1 MPIQDNDLFLIDD
14 GGTPKKVTA
23 SNLLANCE
31 GSYADKFLLIN
42 DNSDNS
48 YKMKASNLK
57 AKLAESTT
65 RWMMVE
71 RGGVSYKAQNTT
83 LAEYFASVS
92 YWYNYMGGNQ
102 YSSTDYIEE
111 VSVYDGHVY
120 SFGYSRSLNS
130 GGSYFSPII
139 IKKDMS
145 GETIWKKYGPSGPGN
160 NNAFIGG
167 KAIGGYLYAIGYSM
181 STIGNR
187 DPWLVKLDTD
197 GNIEWQRSYGESG
210 STQSN
215 SWYGVDVDSSGNI
228 YTTGRYQEGSSYS
241 QAILAKWN
249 SSGTLQWQR
258 RFNSPVNIYTSG
270 YDVAVDTSG
279 NPYMVGNGYCGPY
292 TNRSTSGFIIK
303 FNSSG
308 SYQWG
313 KYYENVD
320 NDKYA
325 TISIDSSNRIF
336 VGGIWQTDG
345 YGKNA
350 LLLRYNT
357 SGNLVWRRGF
367 NANLNGGSGV
377 SGGLSRP
384 TQITGLAPDNSG
396 NVYIGG
402 LYDTKVG
409 SVQPSIFAKVDSN
422 GNLIWKTEI
431 LDTTIPAT
439 LHNVTL
445 DVSDDGLV
453 VGAGRQSSA
462 GGAEYEGVNLHL
474 PFDTAL
480 IGTYGD
486 LTGSNDT
493 TILWI
498 TSVPGSHGSISSSNI
513 DTPPFITATA
523 SHTMQNIPSGYWVD
537 VLQTLDIS

>member
-23 SNLLANCE
+23 ANLLANCE

-57 AKLAESTT
+57 TKLAESTT

-102 YSSTDYIEE
+102 YSDTDYIEK
-111 VSVYDGHVY
+111 VSVYDGHIY
-120 SFGYSRSLNS
+120 AFGYSRALNS
-130 GGSYFSPII
+130 GGSYFHPTI

-145 GETIWKKYGPSGPGN
+145 GETIWKKHFSYGSGYDNSFGS
-160 NNAFIGG
+160 G
-167 KAIGGYLYAIGYSM
+167 KVIGGYIYAVGRSQ
-181 STIGNR
+181 SSLGND

-197 GNIEWQRSYGESG
+197 GNIEWQRSYGQSG
-210 STQSN
+210 QSTSD
-215 SWYGVDVDSSGNI
+215 SWYGVDVDSSGNV
-228 YTTGRYQEGSSYS
+228 YTAGRYKEGSSYS

-249 SSGTLQWQR
+249 SSGTLQWHR
-258 RFNSPVNIYTSG
+258 RFKSPTNIYTSG

-279 NPYMVGNGYCGPY
+279 NPYMVGNGYCSPY

-313 KYYENVD
+313 KYYENVG

-367 NANLNGGSGV
+367 NANLNGGSGN

-384 TQITGLAPDNSG
+384 TEITGLAPDNSG

-402 LYDTKVG
+402 RHDTKIY
-409 SVQPSIFAKVDSN
+409 PSNPILVAKVDSN
-422 GNLIWKTEI
+422 GNLIWRTEI
-431 LDTTIPAT
+431 IDSNIPT
-439 LHNVTL
+439 SLYNL
-445 DVSDDGLV
+445 SMDVSDDGLV
-453 VGAGRQSSA
+453 VGAMRQST
-462 GGAEYEGVNLHL
+462 EYEGAILHL
-474 PFDTAL
+474 PLDTAL
-480 IGTYGD
+480 SGTYGD

-513 DTPPFITATA
+513 DTPPFTTATP
-523 SHTMQNIPSGYWVD
+523 SHTIQNIPSGYWVD

>member
-23 SNLLANCE
+23 ANLLANCE

-102 YSSTDYIEE
+102 YSGTDYIEK
-111 VSVYDGHVY
+111 VSVYDGHIY
-120 SFGYSRSLNS
+120 AFGYSRSLNS
-130 GGSYFSPII
+130 GGGYFSPII

-167 KAIGGYLYAIGYSM
+167 KAIGGYLYAIGYSV

-210 STQSN
+210 SSQTN

-292 TNRSTSGFIIK
+292 TNKSTSGFIIK

-313 KYYENVD
+313 KYYENND
-320 NDKYA
+320 QDKYT

-336 VGGIWQTDG
+336 VGGFWQTDG
-345 YGKNA
+345 YGSNA

-357 SGNLVWRRGF
+357 SGSLIWRRGF
-367 NANLNGGSGV
+367 NANLNGGSGN

-384 TQITGLAPDNSG
+384 TRINGLIPDNSG
-396 NVYIGG
+396 NVYIAGQH
-402 LYDTKVG
+402 DTKIYPTNPIII
-409 SVQPSIFAKVDSN
+409 SKVDSN
-422 GNLIWKTEI
+422 GNLIWKTDI
-431 LDTTIPAT
+431 IDSNTPAS
-439 LHNVTL
+439 LYDVTL
-445 DVSDDGLV
+445 GVSDDGLV
-453 VGAGRQSSA
+453 VGARSNS
-462 GGAEYEGVNLHL
+462 EYEGVILHL
-474 PFDTAL
+474 PLDTAL
-480 IGTYGD
+480 SGTYGD

-523 SHTMQNIPSGYWVD
+523 SHTMQNIPSSWWVD